1 MNDRDCESCKKF
13 SRTDPYESE
22 GYCDAKRSW
31 VDPQEGEECKMH
43 EFTLHSATKYD
54 DGTPIMSEPEKTY
67 CKSDADLIHGIVD
80 SASKTSEPEM
90 DINSSYP
97 TSMFPKS
104 NQLDAKYC
112 SLGRC
117 PYYDKF
123 CDHTLKDKHGCAY
136 LPHNTGANLEY
147 LEQVYTEFAKTQD
160 DFIEE
165 YDATLKTHGDTLE
178 QHMERITINEGN
190 IDAIS
195 SDVEDLQRKV
205 YQIYQF
211 LNSIDP
217 DFFAKIEEQIH
228 SEPPKHN
235 CNNFCGNC
243 THASHVAPDEM
254 WRCILSGEPV
264 DPDDSSCSMFE
275 PPF

>member
-13 SRTDPYESE
+13 SRVDPLESE
-22 GYCDAKRSW
+22 GYCDAKRVW
-31 VDPQEGEECKMH
+31 VDPDEGKDCKMH
-43 EFTLHSATKYD
+43 EFTLHSATKYK
-54 DGTPIMSEPEKTY
+54 DGTPIMSEPKKTV
-67 CKSDADLIHGIVD
+67 KD
-80 SASKTSEPEM
+80 M
-90 DINSSYP
+90 
-97 TSMFPKS
+97 S
-104 NQLDAKYC
+104 NQLD
-112 SLGRC
+112 
-117 PYYDKF
+117 
-123 CDHTLKDKHGCAY
+123 
-136 LPHNTGANLEY
+136 Y
-147 LEQVYTEFAKTQD
+147 LERAFKGFARTQD
-160 DFIEE
+160 ELIEE
-165 YDATLKTHGDTLE
+165 YDTTLKSHADTL
-178 QHMERITINEGN
+178 QDHHERITINEGN

-211 LNSIDP
+211 LNSVDP

-243 THASHVAPDEM
+243 SHVSNTESDGL

-264 DPDDSSCSMFE
+264 DPDDSSCSLFE

>member
-13 SRTDPYESE
+13 SRVDPLESE
-22 GYCDAKRSW
+22 GYCDAKRTW
-31 VDPQEGEECKMH
+31 VDPEEGEDCKMH
-43 EFTLHSATKYD
+43 EFTLHSATKYK
-54 DGTPIMSEPEKTY
+54 DGTPIMTEPEKIY
-67 CKSDADLIHGIVD
+67 CETDSALIHG
-80 SASKTSEPEM
+80 KTVKEL
-90 DINSSYP
+90 
-97 TSMFPKS
+97 S
-104 NQLDAKYC
+104 NQLD
-112 SLGRC
+112 
-117 PYYDKF
+117 
-123 CDHTLKDKHGCAY
+123 
-136 LPHNTGANLEY
+136 Y
-147 LEQVYTEFAKTQD
+147 LERAFKGFAKTQD
-160 DFIEE
+160 DLIEE
-165 YDATLKTHGDTLE
+165 YDATLKIHGDTLE
-178 QHMERITINEGN
+178 QHLERIDDMDTVLARHACKINSHTDTLQDHHERITINEGN

-211 LNSIDP
+211 LNSVDP

-243 THASHVAPDEM
+243 SHVSNTAPDGL